1 MVDFIRVVLI
11 FFIMASSLIA
21 QNISVSASVDTSEYQ
36 VGDYIK
42 YQLELRYSKSL
53 KVNLPSIK
61 DSIKVLDFIEAL
73 KPERKEVNDDIIEKY
88 TFIFSKYDS
97 AEVTIPSYK
106 IYYSTNN
113 DTIKKY
119 LAVNPLTIVIK
130 TLQVNPQEEI
140 RDIKEPIKL
149 PPNWLLIIAIV
160 LLSFGLL
167 VGLYY
172 FYSYYK
178 KKKEGKIIEEP
189 EVKIPPHE
197 IALEKLDKLAE
208 KKLWQQGL
216 IKQYHSE
223 ITEIVRGYFEER
235 FNFRALEMT
244 SSEILAVLSY
254 LEEAKIITDTTY
266 NFLSNADLVKF
277 AKFEP
282 MPQVNEEMMN
292 QAYHLVNETIPKPVI
307 VETIDVQET
316 ENV

>member
-1 MVDFIRVVLI
+1 MVIYFRILLI
-11 FFIMASSLIA
+11 LFTVTYNILA
-21 QNISVSASVDTSEYQ
+21 QNISVSASVDTSEYI

-42 YQLELRYSKSL
+42 YQLELRYNKNIKIS
-53 KVNLPSIK
+53 LPSIK
-61 DSIKVLDFIEAL
+61 DSIKVLDFIETL
-73 KPERKEVNDDIIEKY
+73 KPEKREVNDDVIESL

-106 IYYSTNN
+106 IYYTSVN
-113 DTIKKY
+113 DTTKKF
-119 LAVNPLTIVIK
+119 LAVNPLTIVIR

-149 PPNWLLIIAIV
+149 PPNWLLIIGIA

-172 FYSYYK
+172 LYRHYK
-178 KKKEGKIIEEP
+178 KNKEGKILAEP

-197 IALEKLDKLAE
+197 VALVKLDQLAE
-208 KKLWQQGL
+208 KKLWQRGL
-216 IKQYHSE
+216 VKQFHSE
-223 ITEIVRGYFEER
+223 ITEIIRGYFEDR

-282 MPQVNEEMMN
+282 IPQVNEEMMKL
-292 QAYHLVNETIPKPVI
+292 AYHIITETILKPI
-307 VETIDVQET
+307 VTDALEVQET